1 MGRATGRL
9 VGKDPELA
17 TVTGPTELVGTPEPT
32 HRRTEPPRDLRSLA
46 RRGALSVVGAG
57 VSALASL
64 ALVLVVTR
72 SLSKAEAGAFFSTT
86 SAFTILFT
94 VATLGTTT
102 ALVYFIARSRAG
114 DDTATVPGHLRAGL
128 LPVAAVSLAA
138 AVALLLAAEPLARLL
153 VGPGQEALAAT
164 ALRLLAIFV
173 PMAALHQAV
182 SAATQGYHTM
192 APTVW
197 VDKIGRP
204 VLQLALILAVV
215 LGAATLPAAVLAW
228 SLPYAAALVV
238 TAWWLQR
245 LVRRDRPAQHVVS
258 KTVTRN
264 AREFWTYTG
273 PRGLAVGGQIVLQRL
288 DIVLVAILLGA
299 APAAVYTAATRFA
312 VLVQLGSQ
320 AVALATQSRLG
331 QLAAQNDL
339 DSVRVVYRT
348 ATAWVIGLTWPL
360 NALSAVYAT
369 ELLDLFGSG
378 YDQGRWVVVLLAA
391 GMLVATGCGMVSM
404 VLVMLG
410 RTVDNLV
417 NVGVAVAVSVVLDL
431 VLIPHLGLLGAGLAW
446 ALAMAIANLLPLAQI
461 HHRFGLHPFDRTT
474 VATGVLAL
482 ACWLVLPLAV
492 SFVTDNAVV
501 TVAAL
506 LTAAVAYALGLARL
520 LRPGRTTR
528 IFKGRPQS

>member
-1 MGRATGRL
+1 M
-9 VGKDPELA
+9 GKDPELA

-46 RRGALSVVGAG
+46 RRGALSVIGAG

-102 ALVYFIARSRAG
+102 GLVYFIARSRAG
-114 DDTATVPGHLRAGL
+114 DDTSTVPGHLRAGL

-138 AVALLLAAEPLARLL
+138 AVALLLAAEPLASLL

-164 ALRLLAIFV
+164 ALRLLAVFV

-204 VLQLALILAVV
+204 ALQLALILAVV
-215 LGAATLPAAVLAW
+215 LGAATLPGLPAAVLAW

-245 LVRRDRPAQHVVS
+245 LVRRDRPAQHVVN
-258 KTVTRN
+258 KTVTRST
-264 AREFWTYTG
+264 REFWTYTG

-446 ALAMAIANLLPLAQI
+446 ALGMAVANLLPLAQI

-506 LTAAVAYALGLARL
+506 LTAAVAYALGIARL

-528 IFKGRPQS
+528 IFTGRPQS

>member
-1 MGRATGRL
+1 M
-9 VGKDPELA
+9 GKDSELA

-57 VSALASL
+57 VSAVASL
-64 ALVLVVTR
+64 AVVLVVTR
-72 SLSKAEAGAFFSTT
+72 ALSKAEAGAFFSTT

-94 VATLGTTT
+94 VTTLGTTT
-102 ALVYFIARSRAG
+102 GLVYFIARSRAG
-114 DDTATVPGHLRAGL
+114 DDALTVPAHLRAGL

-138 AVALLLAAEPLARLL
+138 AVALVLAAEPLARLL

-164 ALRLLAIFV
+164 ALRLLALFV
-173 PMAALHQAV
+173 PVAALHQAV
-182 SAATQGYHTM
+182 AAATQGFHTM

-204 VLQLALILAVV
+204 VLQLALLLAVV
-215 LGAATLPAAVLAW
+215 LGAATLPGAVLAW

-238 TAWWLQR
+238 TVWWLQR
-245 LVRRDRPAQHVVS
+245 LVRRDRPATPIVK
-258 KTVTRN
+258 KTVTRK

-273 PRGLAVGGQIVLQRL
+273 PRGLAVCGQVVLQRL

-320 AVALATQSRLG
+320 AVALATQSRLS
-331 QLAAQNDL
+331 QLAAQDDL
-339 DSVRVVYRT
+339 ASVRVVYQT
-348 ATAWVIGLTWPL
+348 ATAWVVGLTWPL
-360 NALSAVYAT
+360 NALAAVYAS
-369 ELLDLFGSG
+369 ELLDLFGPG

-417 NVGVAVAVSVVLDL
+417 NVGVAVGVSVVLDL
-431 VLIPHLGLLGAGLAW
+431 VLIPHFGLIGAGLAW
-446 ALAMAIANLLPLAQI
+446 ALAMAVANVLPLAQI
-461 HHRFGLHPFDRTT
+461 HHRFGLHPFGRAT
-474 VATGVLAL
+474 VATAALAL

-492 SFVTDNAVV
+492 SAVTDNVTV

-506 LTAAVAYALGLARL
+506 VLAAVAYVLGLARL
-520 LRPGRTTR
+520 LRVGRNISIR
-528 IFKGRPQS
+528 RGRQHS

>member
-1 MGRATGRL
+1 
-9 VGKDPELA
+9 VGKDSELA
-17 TVTGPTELVGTPEPT
+17 TVTGSTEPVGTPEHT
-32 HRRTEPPRDLRSLA
+32 HRRTEPPRDLRRLA
-46 RRGALSVVGAG
+46 RRGALSVAGAG
-57 VSALASL
+57 VSAVASL
-64 ALVLVVTR
+64 AVVLVVTR
-72 SLSKAEAGAFFSTT
+72 SLTKAEAGAFFSTT

-102 ALVYFIARSRAG
+102 GLVYFIARSRAG
-114 DDTATVPGHLRAGL
+114 DDAATVPAHLRAGL

-138 AVALLLAAEPLARLL
+138 GVALVLAADPLARLL
-153 VGPGQEALAAT
+153 VGPEQEALGAT
-164 ALRLLAIFV
+164 ALRLLALFV

-182 SAATQGYHTM
+182 SAATQGFHTM

-204 VLQLALILAVV
+204 VLQLALLLAVV
-215 LGAATLPAAVLAW
+215 LGAATLPGAVLAW

-238 TAWWLQR
+238 TVWWLQR
-245 LVRRDRPAQHVVS
+245 LVRRDRHSTSVVT
-258 KTVTRN
+258 KTTT
-264 AREFWTYTG
+264 REFWTYTG
-273 PRGLAVGGQIVLQRL
+273 PRGIAVCGQIVLQRL

-320 AVALATQSRLG
+320 AVALATQSRLS
-331 QLAAQNDL
+331 QLAAQDDL
-339 DSVRVVYRT
+339 ASVRVVYRT

-360 NALSAVYAT
+360 NALAAVYAT
-369 ELLDLFGSG
+369 ELLDLFGPG

-431 VLIPHLGLLGAGLAW
+431 VLIPHFGLIGAGLAW
-446 ALAMAIANLLPLAQI
+446 ALAMAVANLLPLAQI
-461 HHRFGLHPFDRTT
+461 HHRFGLHPFGPTT
-474 VATGVLAL
+474 VATAALAL

-492 SFVTDNAVV
+492 SVLTDDVTV

-506 LTAAVAYALGLARL
+506 VTAAVAYALGLARL
-520 LRPGRTTR
+520 LRVGRNIR
-528 IFKGRPQS
+528 IRRGRQQS

>member
-1 MGRATGRL
+1 
-9 VGKDPELA
+9 VGEDPELA
-17 TVTGPTELVGTPEPT
+17 TVTGSAEIVGTPDPT

-57 VSALASL
+57 VSAVASL
-64 ALVLVVTR
+64 AVVLVVTR

-102 ALVYFIARSRAG
+102 GLVYFIARSRAG
-114 DDTATVPGHLRAGL
+114 DDAATVPAHLRAGL
-128 LPVAAVSLAA
+128 LPVAAISLAA
-138 AVALLLAAEPLARLL
+138 AVALVLAAEPLARLL
-153 VGPGQEALAAT
+153 VGPEQEALGAT
-164 ALRLLAIFV
+164 ALRLLALFV

-182 SAATQGYHTM
+182 SAATQGFHTM

-204 VLQLALILAVV
+204 VLQLALLLAVL
-215 LGAATLPAAVLAW
+215 LGAAVLPGVPGLPGAVLAW
-228 SLPYAAALVV
+228 SLPYAAALVATV
-238 TAWWLQR
+238 WWLQR
-245 LVRRDRPAQHVVS
+245 LVRRDRHSTPVVNRTKNGQS
-258 KTVTRN
+258 
-264 AREFWTYTG
+264 REFWTYTG
-273 PRGLAVGGQIVLQRL
+273 PRGIAVCGQIVLQRL

-320 AVALATQSRLG
+320 AVALATQSRLS
-331 QLAAQNDL
+331 QLAAQDDL
-339 DSVRVVYRT
+339 ASVRVVYQT
-348 ATAWVIGLTWPL
+348 ATTWVIGLTWPL
-360 NALSAVYAT
+360 NALAAVYAT
-369 ELLDLFGSG
+369 QLLDLFGPG
-378 YDQGRWVVVLLAA
+378 YDQGRWVVVLLAV

-417 NVGVAVAVSVVLDL
+417 NVGVAVGVSVVLDL
-431 VLIPHLGLLGAGLAW
+431 VLIPHFGLIGAGLAW
-446 ALAMAIANLLPLAQI
+446 ALAMAVANLLPLAQI
-461 HHRFGLHPFDRTT
+461 HHRFGLHPFGRTT
-474 VATGVLAL
+474 VATAALAL

-492 SFVTDNAVV
+492 SAVTDNVTV

-506 LTAAVAYALGLARL
+506 VTAAVAYALGLARL
-520 LRPGRTTR
+520 LHVGRNISIR
-528 IFKGRPQS
+528 RGRQHS

>member
-1 MGRATGRL
+1 M
-9 VGKDPELA
+9 
-17 TVTGPTELVGTPEPT
+17 TGPTELVGTPEPT

-46 RRGALSVVGAG
+46 RRGALSVIGAG

-72 SLSKAEAGAFFSTT
+72 SLNKAEAGAFFSTT

-102 ALVYFIARSRAG
+102 GLVYFIARSRAG
-114 DDTATVPGHLRAGL
+114 DDTSTVPGHLRAGL

-215 LGAATLPAAVLAW
+215 LGAATLPGLPAAVLAW
-228 SLPYAAALVV
+228 SLPYAVALVV

-245 LVRRDRPAQHVVS
+245 LVRRDRPTQHGVS

-264 AREFWTYTG
+264 TREFWTYTG

-339 DSVRVVYRT
+339 ASVRVVYRS

-431 VLIPHLGLLGAGLAW
+431 VLIPHFGLLGAGLAW
-446 ALAMAIANLLPLAQI
+446 ALAMAVANLLPLAQI

-474 VATGVLAL
+474 VATGALAL

-520 LRPGRTTR
+520 LRPGHTTH